1 MTKAMKWILPLL
13 LVVLGSRVNMAQ
25 NTASGD
31 IRGTV
36 TDSTGAVITGVTVT
50 VKDVD
55 KDVVRT
61 YVTNNAGL
69 YDTGAIGLDHYL
81 ITFTKEGFQSYVRG
95 PVTVTVGNQ
104 TVNAILEVG
113 AVTQQVVVKTDVPML
128 QTESG
133 AQEGT
138 IEADALLELPQTSGQ
153 NGGGADWQ
161 NFIILSPGSSGAPE
175 NSSNGVAPN
184 AGQAS
189 VNGSLPYASVL
200 QDGATTTLPMS
211 QNSDVTVFE
220 TTAEVKMSASAFSAQ
235 YGIGNIIYNQI
246 TKSGGDKFH
255 GAAYEYFQNNIFNAA
270 PYQFGS
276 GKSVPVLRFNN
287 FGGSIGGPILRHKM
301 FFYLN
306 YDRTINHGG
315 ASTGFSTEPTAA
327 MMAGDFSGPGFPTLY
342 DPTTQVVNPN
352 GGCVYTDG
360 APTAKTG
367 VPCVIRKSF
376 IQEYGSNKIPTSMI
390 NPVAQA
396 FQKLFPKPNV
406 QGVDSGKGYFQNNFA
421 YQVPSSNPFIKWFG
435 RLDYDVTPKNR
446 LTLSDTN
453 SDNPGQNVNEGICPL
468 NCFSGDVSRD
478 NAQISDVWT
487 VNDRFINEARLG
499 FTDQLNFFIPQ
510 TLGQG
515 WPAKLGVKF
524 AVADLVPQLSVN
536 GFDSNITPGTN
547 AVYKEFVFDPS
558 DVVTMIRGRH
568 VLHFGGEFLINQAN
582 STAWG
587 NMTAAHITYG
597 GTYTSQG
604 GANTTTYD
612 GLSYADFLLGQ
623 TQQWSANNTPQ
634 YGGRLKTPQV
644 FFQDDWKFK
653 KNLTINLGVRY
664 QIMTGWSDVKGNM
677 STFDPAVSNFNVSTS
692 AINGIA
698 AGAPVQGGMWY
709 AFSGANGRTT
719 LQAPKY
725 NIWMPRIGFS
735 WQPTPDTVIRGGFGA
750 YTATWSEDTYG
761 GGLGN
766 AFGANN
772 SLNDTSTTNGICPVV
787 NLSADMNTPNTQ
799 IPGCGIV
806 LNGVDY
812 NSSTIG
818 QANVTAP
825 TTPWAKNGKSVSYN
839 QYHTPVPANYQY
851 SLSVQRQFAKDYVA
865 EVAYVGN
872 KGRHLNTSNVD
883 INQVPQSKLGQG
895 RSASPYPIFGT
906 ITGSTNN
913 AISNYNALQATLS
926 KSVSH
931 GLMLSTNYTWSHF
944 LSDMDSSGWGS
955 RGGWQDYQ
963 DAYNIHN
970 NYSNSNFDIRH
981 MFKGQVVYQL
991 PFGRGKEFL
1000 NQSQVVDVIL
1010 GGWSMSGTYVIQGGN
1025 PISVTTGSNN
1035 TSGNLS
1041 GNAKQF
1047 AVLVGDYTKPWQSY
1061 NLKTK
1066 TYSGATYP
1074 YHSLN
1079 SWFNDNV
1086 EAGGDAVGSQ
1096 PWMNPI
1102 DYTNQFG
1109 TFRRNKIYGPGLTS
1123 INFSIGKAFDVV
1135 PDRGIRFQ
1143 IRAEA
1148 TNLPNHPSFGQPGN
1162 NAIGTNAP
1170 EQITG
1175 VTVGGRKLQFVGR
1188 LTF

>member
-1 MTKAMKWILPLL
+1 MNKAMRWILLLL
-13 LVVLGSRVNMAQ
+13 LVVCGSRVSMGQ
-25 NTASGD
+25 NTSSGD

-36 TDSTGAVITGVTVT
+36 TDSTGAVVPGVTVT
-50 VKDVD
+50 LRDVEKDVI
-55 KDVVRT
+55 RT
-61 YVTNNAGL
+61 YVTNSAGL

-81 ITFTKEGFQSYVRG
+81 LTFTKEGFQSYVRG

-104 TVNAILEVG
+104 TVNAILAVG
-113 AVTQQVVVKTDVPML
+113 AITQQVVVNTDVPML

-133 AQEGT
+133 AQEGS

-161 NFIILSPGSSGAPE
+161 NFIILMAGSSGAPE

-220 TTAEVKMSASAFSAQ
+220 TTAEVKLSATAFSAQ
-235 YGIGNIIYNQI
+235 YGIGNMVYNQI
-246 TKSGGDKFH
+246 TKSGGDRFH
-255 GAAYEYFQNNIFNAA
+255 GAAYEYFQNNMFNAA
-270 PYQFGS
+270 SYQFGS
-276 GKSVPVLRFNN
+276 GKGVGVLRFNN
-287 FGGSIGGPILRHKM
+287 FGGSIGGPIMRHKM

-327 MMAGDFSGPGFPTLY
+327 MMLGDFSGPGFPTLY

-376 IQEYGSNKIPTSMI
+376 IQETGVNKIPTTML
-390 NPVAQA
+390 NPVALA
-396 FQKLFPKPNV
+396 FQKYFPTPNI
-406 QGVDSGKGYFQNNFA
+406 QGQDSGKGYNQNNYA

-446 LTLSDTN
+446 LTLSDTD
-453 SDNPGQNVNEGICPL
+453 SDNPSVGLGEGICPI
-468 NCFSGDVSRD
+468 NCQSQDVSRD

-487 VNDRFINEARLG
+487 INDHLINEARLG
-499 FTDQLNFFIPQ
+499 FTDQLNFYVPYSE
-510 TLGQG
+510 GKG
-515 WPAKLGVKF
+515 YPAKLGLKF
-524 AVADLVPQLSVN
+524 AVADIMPQLSVS
-536 GFDSNITPGTN
+536 GFDTNITQGTA
-547 AVYKEFVFDPS
+547 AVYKEFVYDPS
-558 DVVTMIRGRH
+558 DVVTMIKGRH
-568 VLHFGGEFLINQAN
+568 VLHFGGEFLVNQAN

-587 NMTAAHITYG
+587 NMTAGHITYA

-604 GANTTTYD
+604 GSNTSTYD
-612 GLSYADFLLGQ
+612 GLSYADFLLGA
-623 TQQWSANNTPQ
+623 TQQWSANNTPE
-634 YGGRLKTPQV
+634 YGGRMKVPQAFV
-644 FFQDDWKFK
+644 QDDWKFK
-653 KNLTINLGVRY
+653 NNLTINLGVRY
-664 QIMTGWSDVKGNM
+664 QINTGWSDVKGNM
-677 STFDPAVSNFNVSTS
+677 STFDPAVSNFNVSQNP
-692 AINGIA
+692 INGIA

-709 AFSGANGRTT
+709 GFSGANGRTT

-725 NIWMPRIGFS
+725 NIWMPRLGFS
-735 WQPTPDTVIRGGFGA
+735 WQPKNDTVIRGGFGV
-750 YTATWSEDTYG
+750 YTALWSEDTYG
-761 GGLGN
+761 GGLGG

-772 SLNDTSTTNGICPVV
+772 SLNDNSTTNGICPVV

-799 IPGCGIV
+799 MPGCGV
-806 LNGVDY
+806 SVGGFDY
-812 NSSTIG
+812 NSKTIG
-818 QANVTAP
+818 QANVNAP
-825 TTPWAKNGKSVSYN
+825 TTPWAKNGANVSFN
-839 QYHTPVPANYQY
+839 QYHTPVPTNYEY

-865 EVAYVGN
+865 QVAYVGN
-872 KGRHLNTSNVD
+872 KGRHLNTSSLD
-883 INQVPQSKLGQG
+883 INQPKTPGV
-895 RSASPYPIFGT
+895 RSSSPYPIFGNV
-906 ITGSTNN
+906 TGSTNN
-913 AISNYNALQATLS
+913 AISNYNSLQATLS

-931 GLMLSTNYTWSHF
+931 GLMFSTNYTWSHF

-963 DAYNIHN
+963 DGNNIHN

-981 MFKGQVVYQL
+981 MLKGQVVYQL
-991 PFGRGKEFL
+991 PFGKGKDFL
-1000 NQSQVVDVIL
+1000 NKSQLVDEIL
-1010 GGWSMSGTYVIQGGN
+1010 GGWSVSGTYVVQGGN
-1025 PISVTTGSNN
+1025 PISVTTGGNN

-1041 GNAKQF
+1041 GSSKQF
-1047 AVLVGDYTKPWQSY
+1047 ANIVGDYTKPWQSY

-1066 TYSGATYP
+1066 TYSGATYA

-1086 EAGGDAVGSQ
+1086 EAAGDSVGSQ
-1096 PWMNPI
+1096 PWMNPS

-1109 TFRRNKIYGPGLTS
+1109 TFRRNKIYGPGLSS
-1123 INFSIGKAFDVV
+1123 INFSMGKAFDIV
-1135 PDRGIRFQ
+1135 PDRGIKFQ

-1148 TNLPNHPSFGQPGN
+1148 TNLPNHASFGQPGN

-1170 EQITG
+1170 EQITST
-1175 VTVGGRKLQFVGR
+1175 TVGGRKLQFVGR
-1188 LTF
+1188 LSF